1 MFAPPAEVL
10 PQSVLAEAGYPSVRV
25 DEEETRSREVGVR
38 VCRRRLVGPRE
49 RDRRAGLLNRSGRRL
64 GLCGSAVFSRWL
76 SVSVRLVCASCR
88 RCDVVLAACVFACC
102 VCVVVSAS

>member
-38 VCRRRLVGPRE
+38 VCRRRRVVTRVWEVLHGRARPGQIDESGLKKEKSSLTYCTGDDAGP
-49 RDRRAGLLNRSGRRL
+49 
-64 GLCGSAVFSRWL
+64 
-76 SVSVRLVCASCR
+76 VCQ
-88 RCDVVLAACVFACC
+88 
-102 VCVVVSAS
+102 